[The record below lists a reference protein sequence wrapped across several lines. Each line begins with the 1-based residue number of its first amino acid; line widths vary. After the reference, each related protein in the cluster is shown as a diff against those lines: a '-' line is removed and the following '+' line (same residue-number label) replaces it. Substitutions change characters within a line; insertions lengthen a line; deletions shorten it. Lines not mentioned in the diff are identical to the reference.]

1 MAKPKTVRM
10 GNITVTQISSKERE
24 ILAQKIKKRH
34 GRLRNRYQEIHKK
47 TVDWVSHSVEEGSV
61 YVCIR
66 FMDKTEF
73 SLQFSPQI
81 LTDGIDL
88 SDMSTGNFKM
98 IREYYR
104 RRDE

>member
-1 MAKPKTVRM
+1 MAKPKTVQV
-10 GNITVTQISSKERE
+10 GNITVTRISPKERE
-24 ILAQKIKKRH
+24 ILAPKIKERH
-34 GRLRNRYQEIHKK
+34 ARLRNRYREIHKK

>member
-1 MAKPKTVRM
+1 MEKPKTVRV
-10 GNITVTQISSKERE
+10 GNITVTQISPKERE

-34 GRLRNRYQEIHKK
+34 DRLRNRYREIHKK
-47 TVDWVSHSVEEGSV
+47 VVDWVSHSVEQGSV

-66 FMDKTEF
+66 FMDETEF
-73 SLQFSPQI
+73 SLQFTPRI
-81 LTDGIDL
+81 LTDSIDL

>member
-1 MAKPKTVRM
+1 MENPKTVRV
-10 GNITVTQISSKERE
+10 GNITVTQISPKERE

-34 GRLRNRYQEIHKK
+34 DRLRNRYREIHKK
-47 TVDWVSHSVEEGSV
+47 VVDWVSHSVEQGSV

-88 SDMSTGNFKM
+88 ADMSTGNFKM

>member
-1 MAKPKTVRM
+1 MEKPKTVRV
-10 GNITVTQISSKERE
+10 GNITVTQISPKERE
-24 ILAQKIKKRH
+24 ILARKIKKRH
-34 GRLRNRYQEIHKK
+34 DRLRNRYREIHKK
-47 TVDWVSHSVEEGSV
+47 VVDWVSHSVEQGSV
-61 YVCIR
+61 YVCLR

-73 SLQFSPQI
+73 SLQFTPQI
-81 LTDGIDL
+81 LTDSIDL

>member
-1 MAKPKTVRM
+1 MEKPKTVRV
-10 GNITVTQISSKERE
+10 GNITVTQISPKERK
-24 ILAQKIKKRH
+24 IVAQKTKTRH
-34 GRLRNRYQEIHKK
+34 ARLRNRYREIHKK
-47 TVDWVSHSVEEGSV
+47 IVDWLSHSVEDGSV

-88 SDMSTGNFKM
+88 ADMSTGNFKM

>member
-1 MAKPKTVRM
+1 MAKPKTIQV
-10 GNITVTQISSKERE
+10 GNITVTQISPKERE
-24 ILAQKIKKRH
+24 ILAQKIKQRH
-34 GRLRNRYQEIHKK
+34 DRLRNRYREIHKK
-47 TVDWVSHSVEEGSV
+47 IVDWVSHSVEEGSV

-81 LTDGIDL
+81 LTDSIDL

>member
-1 MAKPKTVRM
+1 MEKPKTVRV
-10 GNITVTQISSKERE
+10 GNITVTQISPKERK
-24 ILAQKIKKRH
+24 ILAQKIKARH
-34 GRLRNRYQEIHKK
+34 ARLRNRYREIHKK
-47 TVDWVSHSVEEGSV
+47 IVDWVSHSVEEGSV

>member
-1 MAKPKTVRM
+1 MEKPKTVRV
-10 GNITVTQISSKERE
+10 GNITVTQISPKERE
-24 ILAQKIKKRH
+24 NLAQKKKQRH
-34 GRLRNRYQEIHKK
+34 DRLRNKYREIHEKV
-47 TVDWVSHSVEEGSV
+47 VDWVSHSVEEGSV

-81 LTDGIDL
+81 LTDSIDL

-98 IREYYR
+98 IRGYYG

>member
-1 MAKPKTVRM
+1 MEKPKTVRV
-10 GNITVTQISSKERE
+10 GKITVTQISPQERE
-24 ILAQKIKKRH
+24 ILAQKIKERH
-34 GRLRNRYQEIHKK
+34 ARLRNRYREIHKK
-47 TVDWVSHSVEEGSV
+47 VVDWVSHSVEQGSV

-73 SLQFSPQI
+73 SLQFTPQI
-81 LTDGIDL
+81 LTDSIDL

>member
-1 MAKPKTVRM
+1 MAKPKTVRV
-10 GNITVTQISSKERE
+10 GNITVTQISPKERE
-24 ILAQKIKKRH
+24 ILAHKIEKRH
-34 GRLRNRYQEIHKK
+34 DGLRNRYREIHKK

-66 FMDKTEF
+66 FIDKTEF

-81 LTDGIDL
+81 QTDSIDL
-88 SDMSTGNFKM
+88 SDMTTGNFKM
-98 IREYYR
+98 IRKYYR

>member
-1 MAKPKTVRM
+1 MEKPKTVRV
-10 GNITVTQISSKERE
+10 GNITVTQISPKERE
-24 ILAQKIKKRH
+24 ILAQKIKERH
-34 GRLRNRYQEIHKK
+34 ARLRNRYREIHKK
-47 TVDWVSHSVEEGSV
+47 VVDWVSHSVEEGNV

-81 LTDGIDL
+81 LTDSIDL
-88 SDMSTGNFKM
+88 ADMSTGNLKA

>member
-1 MAKPKTVRM
+1 MEKPKTVRA
-10 GNITVTQISSKERE
+10 GNITVTQISPKERE
-24 ILAQKIKKRH
+24 ILARKIKQRH
-34 GRLRNRYQEIHKK
+34 DRLRNRYREIHKK
-47 TVDWVSHSVEEGSV
+47 VVDWVSDSVEEGSV

-81 LTDGIDL
+81 LTDNIDL

-104 RRDE
+104 RQDE

>member
-1 MAKPKTVRM
+1 MEKPKTVRV
-10 GNITVTQISSKERE
+10 GNITVTQISPKERE
-24 ILAQKIKKRH
+24 ILAQKIKQRH
-34 GRLRNRYQEIHKK
+34 DRLRNRYPEIHKK
-47 TVDWVSHSVEEGSV
+47 TVDWVSHSVEQGIV

-73 SLQFSPQI
+73 SLRFSPQI
-81 LTDGIDL
+81 LTDSIDF

-104 RRDE
+104 MEDE

>member
-1 MAKPKTVRM
+1 MAKPKTVQV
-10 GNITVTQISSKERE
+10 GNITVTQISPKERE
-24 ILAQKIKKRH
+24 ILAQKIQKRH
-34 GRLRNRYQEIHKK
+34 DRLRNRYREIHKK

-81 LTDGIDL
+81 LTDSIDL

-104 RRDE
+104 SLDE

>member
-1 MAKPKTVRM
+1 
-10 GNITVTQISSKERE
+10 
-24 ILAQKIKKRH
+24 
-34 GRLRNRYQEIHKK
+34 
-47 TVDWVSHSVEEGSV
+47 
-61 YVCIR
+61 VCIR

-81 LTDGIDL
+81 QTDSIDL
-88 SDMSTGNFKM
+88 SDMTTGNFKM

>member
-1 MAKPKTVRM
+1 MEKPKTVRA
-10 GNITVTQISSKERE
+10 GNITVTQISPKERE
-24 ILAQKIKKRH
+24 ILARKIKQRH
-34 GRLRNRYQEIHKK
+34 DRLRNRYREIHKK
-47 TVDWVSHSVEEGSV
+47 VVDWVSDSVEEGSV

-81 LTDGIDL
+81 LTDSIDL

-104 RRDE
+104 RQDE

>member
-1 MAKPKTVRM
+1 MAKPKAIQV
-10 GNITVTQISSKERE
+10 GNITVTQISPKERE

-34 GRLRNRYQEIHKK
+34 GRLRNRYREIHKK
-47 TVDWVSHSVEEGSV
+47 IVDWVSHSVEEGSV

-81 LTDGIDL
+81 LTDSIDL

>member
-1 MAKPKTVRM
+1 MEEPKTVRAE
-10 GNITVTQISSKERE
+10 NITVMQISPKERE
-24 ILAQKIKKRH
+24 ILARKIKQRH
-34 GRLRNRYQEIHKK
+34 DRLRNRYREIHKK
-47 TVDWVSHSVEEGSV
+47 VVDWVSDSVEEGSV

-66 FMDKTEF
+66 FMDQTEF

-81 LTDGIDL
+81 LTDNIDL

-104 RRDE
+104 RQDE